1 MLPFSRNGH
10 NWIASHIFLYER
22 SHRIYE
28 GIFVG
33 IMIWQDVKTIDENAE
48 LIINTVVL
56 ATCFVGLVL
65 TIFLIKYNTNI
76 IK

>member
-33 IMIWQDVKTIDENAE
+33 IMIWQDVKTIDENAD
-48 LIINTVVL
+48 LIINTVV
-56 ATCFVGLVL
+56 
-65 TIFLIKYNTNI
+65 
-76 IK
+76 